1 MPLNGCVTLSELLS
15 LSVLLFPHVSNGGSD
30 RTRLMRIKWALS
42 RSAYLDSRTFFS
54 RNLISFLPFSVIQDL
69 VPGLFFHPTSELPR
83 GAKGV
88 CPPAPE
94 LPDLQS
100 LGSFLQIAS
109 QGSLWCANLCS
120 EVLPPTPAL
129 MLSSVLTELC
139 EVGITVF
146 ILQTKKPS
154 VRACTGSGGFSQGS
168 AERAPTRPV
177 SPHPV

>member
-1 MPLNGCVTLSELLS
+1 
-15 LSVLLFPHVSNGGSD
+15 
-30 RTRLMRIKWALS
+30 MRIKWALS

-88 CPPAPE
+88 CLPAPE
-94 LPDLQS
+94 LPDLQ
-100 LGSFLQIAS
+100 S